1 MLVRG
6 DVHRSRNPTVKRR
19 HAKSDAQAIFQARQ
33 NRQSATL
40 AEQILWQLVRHRGVA
55 NYKFRRQQ
63 PLGPFCVDFYCAAR
77 RLVVEL
83 DGSSH
88 HGREEYDRR
97 RQRWL
102 EEQGFF
108 VLRFKNEQVQERALD
123 VLRGIELVCRALD
136 S

>member
-1 MLVRG
+1 MKG
-6 DVHRSRNPTVKRR
+6 R
-19 HAKSDAQAIFQARQ
+19 HAKLDARAIFQARQ

-40 AEQILWQLVRHRGVA
+40 AEQILWQLV
-55 NYKFRRQQ
+55 
-63 PLGPFCVDFYCAAR
+63 
-77 RLVVEL
+77 
-83 DGSSH
+83 
-88 HGREEYDRR
+88 